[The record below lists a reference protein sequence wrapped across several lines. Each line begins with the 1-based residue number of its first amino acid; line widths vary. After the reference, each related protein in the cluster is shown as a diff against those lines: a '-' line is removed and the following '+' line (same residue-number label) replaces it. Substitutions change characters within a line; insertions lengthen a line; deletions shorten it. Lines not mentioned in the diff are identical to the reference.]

1 MTNEKSKDSVGCNW
15 QEIRILDTAT
25 LVLTFFIKSTR
36 ILQKTFYFEEVA
48 SSNPSPP
55 QYQLPVFLQ

>member
-36 ILQKTFYFEEVA
+36 ILQKSFYFEEVA

-55 QYQLPVFLQ
+55 